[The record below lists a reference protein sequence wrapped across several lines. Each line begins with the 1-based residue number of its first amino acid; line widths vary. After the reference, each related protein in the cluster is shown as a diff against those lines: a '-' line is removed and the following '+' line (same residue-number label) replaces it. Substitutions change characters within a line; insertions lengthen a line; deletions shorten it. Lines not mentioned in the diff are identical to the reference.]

1 MVARSFPIMK
11 EEIIKQKTL
20 SPSMKERVIAAKDI
34 SELYQVFFFISFLLF
49 ATLFSLLVTLFN

>member
-34 SELYQVFFFISFLLF
+34 SELYQVFF
-49 ATLFSLLVTLFN
+49 